1 MTTVTARSACLFL
14 YWIVPL
20 VSVPV
25 VHSNANSY
33 REDEAALARFVR
45 QALEAEHNA
54 GDVSADGE
62 QARALASE
70 LDYDLIVLDLNH
82 PRLAPLAV

>member
-1 MTTVTARSACLFL
+1 MPIPILDCAAGLRACG
-14 YWIVPL
+14 
-20 VSVPV
+20 SC
-25 VHSNANSY
+25 NANSY

-70 LDYDLIVLDLNH
+70 LDYDQIVLDLNH